1 MLIRLSAR
9 SRPSTIGNVRRPWL
23 SSLRISRMLLVSMM
37 EPTSNVEGIA
47 GINSAK
53 DSSRVQAY
61 PVMSTIARPIA
72 MPEEISPNGVRDIG
86 FGPPE

>member
-1 MLIRLSAR
+1 
-9 SRPSTIGNVRRPWL
+9 
-23 SSLRISRMLLVSMM
+23 MM
-37 EPTSNVEGIA
+37 EPTSNVDGIA

-61 PVMSTIARPIA
+61 PVMSTMASPMA
-72 MPEEISPNGVRDIG
+72 MPEEISPKGVREIG